1 MSGTERVF
9 KVLVIGEPKVGK
21 TAFVARYCTKE
32 WLTNYKATIGGECM
46 HSLHSWGYQVG
57 VQSTAYRKGKDPWRV
72 CSYIIIIMRLL

>member
-32 WLTNYKATIGGECM
+32 WLTNYKATIGGELV
-46 HSLHSWGYQVG
+46 HAFPSQLG
-57 VQSTAYRKGKDPWRV
+57 VPGGGIEYRVQERKGPME
-72 CSYIIIIMRLL
+72 SMQ